1 MFVNKEFLFVFSNIA
16 YFHHCLCNVQTCG
29 ALWSLMKYIL
39 NSTRQLGSAHVARAE
54 KPTALPSLK
63 LIDGT

>member
-29 ALWSLMKYIL
+29 ALWRNIW
-39 NSTRQLGSAHVARAE
+39 
-54 KPTALPSLK
+54 
-63 LIDGT
+63 LIGA